1 MQVNELSNKT
11 EKVGPILQV
20 KIIAGLLDRK
30 GKAGT
35 CVAIAIYSDLD
46 F

>member
-1 MQVNELSNKT
+1 MQVNELSNQT

-30 GKAGT
+30 GKAET